1 MLLLVSETDVCAIY
15 ACSPVECLQGGVE
28 EEAVR
33 HSDKLLLVLTQ
44 LSPLVVEFEDD
55 ADVVAL
61 EDVYISWL
69 TRDEDC
75 VDASI
80 G

>member
-1 MLLLVSETDVCAIY
+1 
-15 ACSPVECLQGGVE
+15 
-28 EEAVR
+28 
-33 HSDKLLLVLTQ
+33 VLTL

-61 EDVYISWL
+61 EDVVYISWL

>member
-1 MLLLVSETDVCAIY
+1 
-15 ACSPVECLQGGVE
+15 
-28 EEAVR
+28 
-33 HSDKLLLVLTQ
+33 LT
-44 LSPLVVEFEDD
+44 LSSPLVEFEDD